1 MSLTLGCSKGAISV
15 CSCSYGVTIERPEH
29 GEGAFGEGT
38 GTGTGTGV
46 LYYTDVPLT
55 CTCVHEYINCT
66 GSCRFHGTERGL
78 PGGDADRCAGYSR
91 HECRSMMFDI

>member
-1 MSLTLGCSKGAISV
+1 MSLTLGYNYICI

-29 GEGAFGEGT
+29 GEGAVGEGT
-38 GTGTGTGV
+38 GAGTGTGTGV
-46 LYYTDVPLT
+46 LYCTAVHLT

-66 GSCRFHGTERGL
+66 ESCRFHGTERGL